1 MHEIVDY
8 TNKPPGK
15 PTDWIPITIALTIF
29 FTAAVTVLFFI
40 EPPQEPN
47 EPLKR
52 GSGAADSAM
61 MHDGP
66 PAYHNQ

>member
-8 TNKPPGK
+8 TKKPAGK

-29 FTAAVTVLFFI
+29 FTAAITVLFFI

-52 GSGAADSAM
+52 GAGADSAIW
-61 MHDGP
+61 HDTP
-66 PAYHNQ
+66 PTYHNQ